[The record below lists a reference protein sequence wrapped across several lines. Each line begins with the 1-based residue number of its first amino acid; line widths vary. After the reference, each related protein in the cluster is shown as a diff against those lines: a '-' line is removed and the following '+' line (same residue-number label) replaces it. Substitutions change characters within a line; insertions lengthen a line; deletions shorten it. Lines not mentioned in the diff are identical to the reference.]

1 MPEVKRALTA
11 MIVAA
16 LWLGPGLGTALAD
29 PSPADLA
36 AARRLFAAALDA
48 EDHGRFKEALDTYQK
63 VAAIAVSSPLY
74 YHLGICHEALGE
86 LVEALNTFD
95 LAAQLAEQRREVEV
109 ARESKAKIAALQKRV
124 PTLLVRLPQ
133 GVHDVIVAVD
143 DRPMSAA
150 LVGTRVP
157 VNPGERRVA
166 VRAGSHTKT
175 FERTIRFVEGQA
187 QEIDADLGDKREGN
201 DPPPPPPPK
210 QPTPIEPPKPLLPDA
225 PIPPK
230 MAPNYAPAVGLFGS
244 ALVCGSA
251 ALITG
256 VFAHTDHVRYDELN
270 RDPPLAPFAERKD
283 LYDRG
288 RALAISSTVLTFT
301 MLAAGALGTYF
312 AVVPPRRAVPRVAFG
327 IGDRA
332 AFVALGG
339 GF

>member
-1 MPEVKRALTA
+1 MKRALTA
-11 MIVAA
+11 MFVAA
-16 LWLGPGLGTALAD
+16 LWLGPGLGSALAD

-74 YHLGICHEALGE
+74 YHLGICYEAIGE

-109 ARESKAKIAALQKRV
+109 ARESKTKIAALQKRV

-133 GVHDVIVAVD
+133 EAHDVIVAVD

-157 VNPGERRVA
+157 VNPGERRIT

-187 QEIDADLGDKREGN
+187 HAIDPDLGDKREVN
-201 DPPPPPPPK
+201 DPPPPQPPPK
-210 QPTPIEPPKPLLPDA
+210 PTPIEPPKPLLPDT
-225 PIPPK
+225 PIPPR

-244 ALVCGSA
+244 ALVCGTA

-256 VFAHTDHVRYDELN
+256 VFARTDHVRYDELN
-270 RDPPLAPFAERKD
+270 RVPPLAPFAERKE

-288 RALAISSTVLTFT
+288 RALALSSTVLTFT
-301 MLAAGALGTYF
+301 MLAAGALGAYF
-312 AVVPPRRAVPRVAFG
+312 AVVPPRRPVPRVAFG